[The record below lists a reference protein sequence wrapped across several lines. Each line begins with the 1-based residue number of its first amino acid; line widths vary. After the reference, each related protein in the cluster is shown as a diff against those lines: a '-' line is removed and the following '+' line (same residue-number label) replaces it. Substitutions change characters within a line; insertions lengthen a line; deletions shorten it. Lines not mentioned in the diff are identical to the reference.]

1 MDRLDAMKVFVTAL
15 DEGSL
20 AGAGRKLGRSAA
32 AVSRAISF
40 LEAYTGAQ
48 LLHRTTRLLK
58 PSAAGERYALSCRRA
73 LAELDEAD
81 ISVRDEQLVP
91 RGTLSVAAP
100 VFSGEDMLRP
110 IIDAFLEAY
119 PAVTTRLYLFDR
131 AVNLIDEGID
141 VALRVDHLPDSTLVA
156 IRAGETRRVVVA
168 APRYL
173 ALHPR
178 IQDPDDLA
186 KHQIIAVP
194 HFGLDSWSFP
204 PLPGSSIPR
213 TVRFTPRLVVNSVRG
228 AVASAVDGC
237 GVTRVCS
244 CHVAQQVHEGELEIL
259 LADNENSPL
268 PINLV
273 TPPGRLSTRKVRA
286 FVDFAV
292 PRLRN
297 AFARL
302 RLERS

>member
-20 AGAGRKLGRSAA
+20 AGAGRKLSRSAA

-40 LEAYTGAQ
+40 LEAYTGSQ
-48 LLHRTTRLLK
+48 LLHRTTRVLK
-58 PSAAGERYALSCRRA
+58 PSATGERYALACRRI
-73 LAELDEAD
+73 LAELEEAD

-91 RGTLSVAAP
+91 RGTLSLAAS
-100 VFSGEDMLRP
+100 VSSGEDVLRP
-110 IIDAFLEAY
+110 ILNAFLEAY
-119 PAVTTRLYLFDR
+119 PAVTTRLYLCDR

-141 VALRVDHLPDSTLVA
+141 IALRVDHLSDSALVA

-178 IQDPDDLA
+178 IQEPNDLA

-204 PLPGSSIPR
+204 PLSGSSIPR
-213 TVRFTPRLVVNSVRG
+213 TVRYTPKFILNSVRG
-228 AVASAVDGC
+228 AVASAVDGH
-237 GVTRVCS
+237 GVTRAYS
-244 CHVAQQVHEGELEIL
+244 YHVAQHVQAGELEIL
-259 LADNENSPL
+259 LADNENPPL
-268 PINLV
+268 PIHLI

-292 PRLRN
+292 PRLRS
-297 AFARL
+297 AFAHL
-302 RLERS
+302 RL